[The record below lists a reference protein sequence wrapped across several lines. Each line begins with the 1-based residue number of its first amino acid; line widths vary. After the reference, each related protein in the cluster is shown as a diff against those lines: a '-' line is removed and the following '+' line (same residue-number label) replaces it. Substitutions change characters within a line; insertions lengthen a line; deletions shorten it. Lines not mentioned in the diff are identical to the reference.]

1 MDYKPSDF
9 NLITDWVSKYQ
20 KRYDLKSNIEAFYFF
35 SLDLLFNMQ
44 KDEIEDCIT
53 DNNYLMQKKEGKGGE
68 DKGIDAIIIDNE
80 NNIVNFFNYKYATKF
95 KKATSNFEGGEIP
108 KLYEFFNI
116 LYHKQDDEDVKE
128 LVNPILFSKL
138 KEIWSIMNSNPTYV
152 IHLCANQFE
161 GLEKNTKKQFEK
173 EMLSLDIKVKYHFLL
188 DFTEM
193 LLKRNRKIVDAKI
206 RINKKELFKIDS
218 QNGVR
223 ALIANFNALDCVRMV
238 LDDETI
244 RKNDEIEDLS
254 ILKNYSILEDAFN
267 DNVRI
272 YKKQKSRINKGIVS
286 TVLDEENNSNFF
298 YFNNGLTIT
307 CKNFHVPKNDYP
319 AVEFL
324 DIQIVNGSQ
333 TVHALFDA
341 IHENIERVNEARVLC
356 RVYEID
362 NNPKLSG
369 NIAQY
374 TNSQNPVNGRDIR
387 AIDYMQINVEK
398 QFEAK
403 GIYYERKKNQYID
416 KTDKERIDGE
426 KVGQV
431 LLSFYNKKPYHAKNQ
446 KRRIYTDF
454 YENIFSE
461 NINASKILLAYRLYQ
476 KIEVAKVELNNRIAD
491 NKEDF
496 DKKSYI
502 RFASFY
508 ILFLLSELAEHKDI
522 ELEFDN
528 IDKIWELYN
537 LAILI
542 IEKAIEI
549 EQEEKGFKYIHTNFF
564 KSKRPLNK
572 IRTLRENT
580 DIFNKIIQ

>member
-9 NLITDWVSKYQ
+9 NLINDWVSKYQ

-44 KDEIEDCIT
+44 KDEIEDSIT
-53 DNNYLMQKKEGKGGE
+53 DNNYLMQKKEGNGGE
-68 DKGIDAIIIDNE
+68 DKGIDAVVIDND
-80 NNIVNFFNYKYATKF
+80 NNIIHFFNYKYATKF

-161 GLEKNTKKQFEK
+161 GLENNTKKHFEK
-173 EMLSLDIKVKYHFLL
+173 EMLSLDIKVEYHFLS

-238 LDDETI
+238 LDDEAI

-254 ILKNYSILEDAFN
+254 ILKNYTILEDAFN

-272 YKKQKSRINKGIVS
+272 YIKQKSRINKGIVS
-286 TVLDEENNSNFF
+286 TVLDEENNPNFF
-298 YFNNGLTIT
+298 YFNNGLTLT
-307 CKNFHVPKNDYP
+307 CKKFKVPKNDYP
-319 AVEFL
+319 AVEFS

-341 IHENIERVNEARVLC
+341 MQENIERVNDARVLC

-362 NNPKLSG
+362 NNPQLSG

-387 AIDYMQINVEK
+387 AIDYMQINIEK

-416 KTDKERIDGE
+416 QTDKERIDGE

-446 KRRIYTDF
+446 KRLIYTDY
-454 YENIFSE
+454 YEDIFSE

-476 KIEVAKVELNNRIAD
+476 RIEVAKIELNNKIAD

-508 ILFLLSELAEHKDI
+508 ILFILSELAEHRNIKF
-522 ELEFDN
+522 ELEN
-528 IDKIWELYN
+528 IDNIWELYN
-537 LAILI
+537 TAILI

-549 EQEEKGFKYIHTNFF
+549 EQEEKEFKYTHTNYF
-564 KSKRPLNK
+564 KSQRPLYK
-572 IRTLRENT
+572 IHKLKENT
-580 DIFNKIIQ
+580 DIFNA